1 MRNIRGTLLTLLAQQ
16 SGQINLL
23 IVAPILTLSFLSLI
37 VRTASSAVD
46 SSVEKRK
53 VTEQLKR
60 RLNEVQNEKPGQGED
75 SKIVARP
82 KPTLVGA
89 TLAAVQKTQTPSTP
103 KVTKFQ
109 VAAPQPL
116 LLITPIPFARK
127 QLLPLAATVKVR
139 KRASLVTLLSDQG
152 LDKSESSPW
161 LVVAKKQRVLQKL
174 TSGKVVEFSFVR
186 AKTDDDRELHSLVY
200 RLDKRSSVFL
210 EKKADGKIAVRKETL
225 PLVLAWKGIGGRVA
239 GSLAKSAQ
247 KAGLPKGLTDDLADL
262 DWDIDIASGLQR
274 GATFKVIFEEFQVGE
289 KPIKAGRLL
298 AAEIVNKGR
307 TYNAFSFPEPR
318 RITVSSS
325 KGKANGTFLRYP
337 LQFTSITSVFTD
349 ARMHPILERIRPH
362 TGVDFSAPRGTP
374 VRSIANGEV
383 IFAGRQSGYGLM
395 VRIDHPGPYDSA
407 YAHLDRIVENVLE
420 GESVDKGQV
429 IGFVGSTG
437 LATGPHLHFEIYR
450 NGEFVDPLTAK
461 LDIKDDLQK
470 KENPAFV
477 AKKNRALDQLIA
489 MEVGEQPLVLSRVFS
504 RDGKPV
510 AQKST
515 EDENRFALATAPGS
529 PSLIPGLSATRTPP
543 SRKKSAVSKRSP
555 RNRSANRKDASSLS
569 SSATKRTGK
578 AVKGDGKHR
587 QSSTRPEKTRN
598 TRTARR

>member
-60 RLNEVQNEKPGQGED
+60 RLSEVQNEKPGQGED
-75 SKIVARP
+75 SKLVARP
-82 KPTLVGA
+82 KPTLVVA
-89 TLAAVQKTQTPSTP
+89 TPAAIQETQTPATLE
-103 KVTKFQ
+103 VTKFQ
-109 VAAPQPL
+109 VAAPRPL
-116 LLITPIPFARK
+116 LLITPIPLARK
-127 QLLPLAATVKVR
+127 QLLPLAATVKVG
-139 KRASLVTLLSDQG
+139 KRASLGTLLSDQG
-152 LDKSESSPW
+152 LDKAESSPW
-161 LVVAKKQRVLQKL
+161 LMAAKKQRVLQKL
-174 TSGKVVEFSFVR
+174 TSGKAVEFSFIR
-186 AKTDDDRELHSLVY
+186 AKKDDERELHSLVY
-200 RLDKRSSVFL
+200 RLDERSSLFL

-225 PLVLAWKGIGGRVA
+225 PLVLVWKGIGGQVA

-247 KAGLPKGLTDDLADL
+247 KAGLPKRLTDDLAEL
-262 DWDIDIASGLQR
+262 DWDIDIASGLHR
-274 GATFKVIFEEFQVGE
+274 GATFKIIFEEFQVAE
-289 KPIKAGRLL
+289 KPIKTGRLL

-307 TYNAFSFPEPR
+307 TYTAFSFPEPR
-318 RITVSSS
+318 SIMVSSS
-325 KGKANGTFLRYP
+325 KGKPNGTFLRYP
-337 LQFTSITSVFTD
+337 LEFTSITSVFTD

-374 VRSIANGEV
+374 VHSIANGEV
-383 IFAGRQSGYGLM
+383 IFAGRQSGYGFM
-395 VRIDHPGPYDSA
+395 VRIDHQGPYDSA
-407 YAHLDRIVENVLE
+407 YAHLDRIAEGVLE
-420 GESVDKGQV
+420 GVSIDKGQV

-470 KENPAFV
+470 KANPAFA
-477 AKKNRALDQLIA
+477 AKKNRALDQLTA
-489 MEVGEQPLVLSRVFS
+489 MQVGDQPLVLSRVFS

-515 EDENRFALATAPGS
+515 DDENRFAFATTPGS
-529 PSLIPGLSATRTPP
+529 FSLIPGLSTTQAPS

-555 RNRSANRKDASSLS
+555 RNRNASQKNTSSLS
-569 SSATKRTGK
+569 ASATKRTGK
-578 AVKGDGKHR
+578 AIKGEEKR
-587 QSSTRPEKTRN
+587 QQNSTRSEKARN